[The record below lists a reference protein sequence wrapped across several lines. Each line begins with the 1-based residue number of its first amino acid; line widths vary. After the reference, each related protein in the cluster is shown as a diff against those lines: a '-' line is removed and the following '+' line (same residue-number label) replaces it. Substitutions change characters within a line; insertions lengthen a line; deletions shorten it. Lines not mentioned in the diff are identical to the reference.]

1 MNINEFNKKLKPHGY
16 CAVLRYE
23 TTTYIIRES
32 NDEHVADIDASGTTN
47 FNESFDY
54 QVLSLIAEYAST
66 PLGKRIPQK
75 KYNVIFWEDE
85 ASGTLFVLSKKGKQ
99 IKVVGVKH
107 HDLSEDKYIFSE
119 LELDELTKWHPD
131 YISTVMDGS
140 REV

>member
-1 MNINEFNKKLKPHGY
+1 MDIKELNRKLKPHGY

-23 TTTYIIRES
+23 TTTYIIRQS

-47 FNESFDY
+47 FNESFDCE
-54 QVLSLIAEYAST
+54 VLSLIAEYAST
-66 PLGKRIPQK
+66 PLEKRIPQK

-85 ASGTLFVLSKKGKQ
+85 ASGTLFALSRGNT

-107 HDLSEDKYIFSE
+107 CELIKDKYIFSE
-119 LELDELTKWHPD
+119 LELDELEKWHPD
-131 YISTVMDGS
+131 YIDTIDYGK